1 MEENGALWLTIKDLP
16 EEERPRERLLQHG
29 PAALSTAELL
39 AILLRTGR
47 RGENALQLAHRILQH
62 CEGLSGLGRIPAHEL
77 ARIPGV
83 GPAKAAQIQAA
94 LELGRRVA
102 AAAPEERPLVRSAH
116 EAYMLLADMADL
128 EQETLRTIL
137 LDTRGRVV
145 AIPTIY
151 VGNVNTTLVRP
162 AEVFRE
168 AIRRN
173 AVSMIVAHNH
183 PSGDPEPSP
192 EDVALTRDLIAAGQL
207 LGIRVLDHL
216 IIGRGRY
223 TSLRERGL
231 SFATPSFSQLA
242 PRA

>member
-1 MEENGALWLTIKDLP
+1 MEETGILWLTIKDLP
-16 EEERPRERLLQHG
+16 VEERPRERLLQHG
-29 PAALSTAELL
+29 PAALSAAELL

-83 GPAKAAQIQAA
+83 GLAKAAQIQAA

-102 AAAPEERPLVRSAH
+102 AAAPEERPFVRSAH

-173 AVSMIVAHNH
+173 AVSLILAHNH
-183 PSGDPEPSP
+183 PSGDPTPSP
-192 EDVALTRDLIAAGQL
+192 EDIALTRDLIAAGQL

-231 SFATPSFSQLA
+231 SFNAPSS
-242 PRA
+242 PHPGSET